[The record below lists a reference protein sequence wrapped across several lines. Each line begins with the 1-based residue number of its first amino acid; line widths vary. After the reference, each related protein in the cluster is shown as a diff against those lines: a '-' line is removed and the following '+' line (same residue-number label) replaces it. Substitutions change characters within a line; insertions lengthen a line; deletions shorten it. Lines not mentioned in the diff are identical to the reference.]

1 VNKLTIF
8 FFVNNLITGTESGNK
23 VCNEGVQLPGL
34 CDVNKC
40 AAAVSQKYGSK
51 IISCACRDTA
61 IQEAFCTCKTI
72 C

>member
-1 VNKLTIF
+1 VNKLTI
-8 FFVNNLITGTESGNK
+8 FFVNNLITGTESGNN

-40 AAAVSQKYGSK
+40 AAAVSQKYGHK

-61 IQEAFCTCKTI
+61 IQQAFCTCKTI